1 MTDIDILNSEDI
13 LIIASSIVMQIKM
26 YDGTVL
32 NPHNFTAICML
43 EHGLLYFP
51 ESLRIKSLLLKLYGK
66 LGLS

>member
-1 MTDIDILNSEDI
+1 MTEIDILNSEDI
-13 LIIASSIVMQIKM
+13 LIIACSTIMQIKV

-32 NPHNFTAICML
+32 NPHNFSALCML

-51 ESLRIKSLLLKLYGK
+51 ESLRIKSMLLKLYGK